1 MVLCYFEER
10 ALEVAEAIGG
20 RAVSLADLESFHPE
34 DGMVLANTTSVGMQ
48 PNVDETPI
56 SKVSSLSL

>member
-20 RAVSLADLESFHPE
+20 RAVSLADLENFHPE

-48 PNVDETPI
+48 PNVGETPI